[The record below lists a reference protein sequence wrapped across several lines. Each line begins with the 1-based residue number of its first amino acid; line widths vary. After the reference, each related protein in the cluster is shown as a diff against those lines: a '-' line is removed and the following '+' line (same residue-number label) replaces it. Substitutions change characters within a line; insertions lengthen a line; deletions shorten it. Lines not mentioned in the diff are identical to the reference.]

1 MHRSLLSSVLSLSI
15 LLSALVAA
23 HAVQAATLT
32 VANNG
37 VDSDIC
43 GSSAA
48 PCRSIS
54 QAIAHANEGDT
65 LMVGPGRYGDLNGNR
80 ILGEV
85 GEEPAAFG
93 GRCDLCMIHINKRLT
108 LKSSNGAAVTV
119 IDAGGVEIRAVL
131 IEADGVVFGGRG
143 QGFTIANAGSTGFV
157 VYSSHDVTVVG
168 NIAIHNESIKN
179 LGVRPPLRPPAP
191 PACRGTIA

>member
-1 MHRSLLSSVLSLSI
+1 MHRSLLSAALSLS
-15 LLSALVAA
+15 LLFSALVAA
-23 HAVQAATLT
+23 HAVSSTFRVLGGSDGVVQAATLT

-37 VDSDIC
+37 LDSDTC

-54 QAIAHANEGDT
+54 QAIAHAREGDT
-65 LMVGPGRYGDLNGNR
+65 LVVGPGRYGDLNGNR

-93 GRCDLCMIHINKRLT
+93 GRCDSCMIHLNKRLT

-157 VYSSHDVTVVG
+157 VYAANDVTV
-168 NIAIHNESIKN
+168 
-179 LGVRPPLRPPAP
+179 
-191 PACRGTIA
+191 